1 MLHRKLWPSTWD
13 KKVSAFPLSSHSDP
27 GEGAFSRLDY
37 GSLLLR
43 PVVLLA
49 LLSELT
55 RLASGQRGRLHPGFR
70 RFGRPRR
77 RRISLQC
84 QLGNLHWQDSHLLDH
99 QLASLHYPGA
109 LTSQF
114 HSQPPAK
121 INCAMAISQ
130 QSRPAVCISI
140 ARVSR
145 GYGCDFFLIVNGLK
159 DSLHQLFIGSA
170 RVFLLVSHSRS
181 ALLRR

>member
-1 MLHRKLWPSTWD
+1 VLHRRLWPSTWD
-13 KKVSAFPLSSHSDP
+13 KKVSAFPLSSHSDS

-55 RLASGQRGRLHPGFR
+55 RLASSQRGRLHPGFR

-109 LTSQF
+109 LRLADYSRRTRRLRDF
-114 HSQPPAK
+114 HRPRIDPSISRIRLK
-121 INCAMAISQ
+121 IPGKVTIGASLVKTDAMWLH
-130 QSRPAVCISI
+130 SRLNVCI
-140 ARVSR
+140 
-145 GYGCDFFLIVNGLK
+145 GLV
-159 DSLHQLFIGSA
+159 G
-170 RVFLLVSHSRS
+170 R
-181 ALLRR
+181 